1 MENYNQLHNAY
12 KNLMEVADQMEK
24 NPATKVLRPTLS
36 PTLCSL
42 RDQAHEEAVR
52 LFDAGIFVSCEFC
65 SSWVKNAKGV
75 YEVKEYKPVVGKRDI
90 LSTDN
95 MCLCENC
102 LGDEEEEEEEQER
115 EAKAKAKEAVDR
127 WEAKAKEAVDRWEAR
142 EEEDKKEKKEARNKR
157 RRELYQ
163 LKKMKGKFCDRCEEF
178 PAEVVGWNWCEECVF
193 QHGCDSL
200 DCEDECV
207 CPPRKEKC
215 VRKQKTAQA

>member
-12 KNLMEVADQMEK
+12 KNLMEVADQMET

-102 LGDEEEEEEEQER
+102 LGDEEEEE
-115 EAKAKAKEAVDR
+115 KE
-127 WEAKAKEAVDRWEAR
+127 
-142 EEEDKKEKKEARNKR
+142 EKKEARNKR

-163 LKKMKGKFCDRCEEF
+163 LKKLKGKFCDRCEEF

-215 VRKQKTAQA
+215 VRKQKTAEA